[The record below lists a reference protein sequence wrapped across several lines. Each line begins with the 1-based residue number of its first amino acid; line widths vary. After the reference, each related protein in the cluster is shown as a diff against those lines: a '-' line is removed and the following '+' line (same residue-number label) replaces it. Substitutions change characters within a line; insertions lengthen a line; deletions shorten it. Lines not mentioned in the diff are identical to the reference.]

1 MLATPAHAPPARC
14 LVHTALHAPLA
25 HASAAPAPLTHCQ
38 QLLSHTANSQ
48 QFPAPRPPA
57 GVPTFMSRLPVLGGL
72 LRSTSVKAIQRLVE
86 DIEMVVDRVG
96 GEAGAGWGS
105 MQ

>member
-1 MLATPAHAPPARC
+1 
-14 LVHTALHAPLA
+14 
-25 HASAAPAPLTHCQ
+25 
-38 QLLSHTANSQ
+38 
-48 QFPAPRPPA
+48 
-57 GVPTFMSRLPVLGGL
+57 MSRLPVLGGL